1 MAWVS
6 LPKRSLGCQTPGVS
20 LVNTKGEILQPK
32 PRRILFP
39 ICLQKIFFASRKV
52 PFPEPRPR
60 TRGTRRVF
68 RTLDFRLRHIFVLHT
83 DPLKKVICVIEM
95 IQNYGVVFLP
105 TFSHSVFGEHCGLR
119 AGRALSL
126 LMIRSAG
133 STLNFLLH
141 VKCSQ
146 FYIATRG
153 RLDLLQPE
161 RKKASR
167 GFEPRSLDSESRVL
181 TVTPRGHMSWK

>member
-1 MAWVS
+1 MF
-6 LPKRSLGCQTPGVS
+6 
-20 LVNTKGEILQPK
+20 
-32 PRRILFP
+32 LFP
-39 ICLQKIFFASRKV
+39 LRL
-52 PFPEPRPR
+52 
-60 TRGTRRVF
+60 F
-68 RTLDFRLRHIFVLHT
+68 RHRHIFVLHT
-83 DPLKKVICVIEM
+83 ELLKKVICATET
-95 IQNYGVVFLP
+95 IQNYGVIFP
-105 TFSHSVFGEHCGLR
+105 ATFFHPVSGKHCGLR

-146 FYIATRG
+146 LYIATG
-153 RLDLLQPE
+153 GSLDFLQLE
-161 RKKASR
+161 RKEASR